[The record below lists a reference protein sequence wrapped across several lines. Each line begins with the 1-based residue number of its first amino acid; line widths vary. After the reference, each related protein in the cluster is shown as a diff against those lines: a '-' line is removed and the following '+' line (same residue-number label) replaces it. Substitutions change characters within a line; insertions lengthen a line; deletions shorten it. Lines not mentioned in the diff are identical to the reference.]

1 MLQDPF
7 INVTDLLKHCLFCSC
22 PYTFAMGEESGV
34 KAIPASW
41 KENMGE
47 ASPEENKENM
57 GEANVIKAIPE
68 CPEENE
74 ENMGEESAAALVAA
88 VGGDMATS
96 IVPYA
101 EDGGEAGDKMVS
113 CISCHNMS
121 PMDKCIQK
129 QKDNALT
136 NRKAKYICIK
146 CNNLNGR
153 INSLLQDG
161 DPEIIGYRQFSKDER
176 ARFAIESADLC
187 GEDLKKKLEE
197 HINWSR
203 ISKDTVN
210 SSWTGHFEDIEDV
223 KIRMKEKPEQLANLL
238 LNAPRQVHPHTK
250 ATHIWIA
257 TMKLD
262 CSREDTRGEKRERHL
277 ESDQVVKAKKIKALP
292 DRPRGNKKGD
302 GKGSKADVEKVERE
316 LDIPPNSIKRIE
328 TMLPAGEDVS
338 VQVNV

>member
-1 MLQDPF
+1 
-7 INVTDLLKHCLFCSC
+7 
-22 PYTFAMGEESGV
+22 
-34 KAIPASW
+34 
-41 KENMGE
+41 MGE
-47 ASPEENKENM
+47 AS
-57 GEANVIKAIPE
+57 
-68 CPEENE
+68 
-74 ENMGEESAAALVAA
+74 VAA
-88 VGGDMATS
+88 SVAPVGGDMANS
-96 IVPYA
+96 IDLASAEA
-101 EDGGEAGDKMVS
+101 EDGDKAGDEVVKCTS
-113 CISCHNMS
+113 CEQMHPKEN
-121 PMDKCIQK
+121 CIQK
-129 QKDNALT
+129 QKENALT

-153 INSLLQDG
+153 INSLLQAG
-161 DPEIIGYRQFSKDER
+161 DLIGYRQFSKDER
-176 ARFAIESADLC
+176 SRFAIESADLC

-203 ISKDTVN
+203 VSKDTVN
-210 SSWTGHFEDIEDV
+210 SAMTGHFEDIEDV
-223 KIRMKEKPEQLANLL
+223 EKRMKDKPEQLANLL

-250 ATHIWIA
+250 ATQIWIA

-277 ESDQVVKAKKIKALP
+277 ESDQVVKAKKVKALT

-302 GKGSKADVEKVERE
+302 GKGGAKADVEKVERE

>member
-1 MLQDPF
+1 MLKRCPQC
-7 INVTDLLKHCLFCSC
+7 VSC
-22 PYTFAMGEESGV
+22 PYTFAMGEESVV
-34 KAIPASW
+34 KDIPASW

-47 ASPEENKENM
+47 AS
-57 GEANVIKAIPE
+57 VVKAIPE
-68 CPEENE
+68 CPE

-88 VGGDMATS
+88 VGDDMATS
-96 IVPYA
+96 MVLYA
-101 EDGGEAGDKMVS
+101 EDGGEAGGEAGDKMVS

-121 PMDKCIQK
+121 PVDKCIQK

-153 INSLLQDG
+153 INSLLQAG
-161 DPEIIGYRQFSKDER
+161 DLIGYRQFSKDER
-176 ARFAIESADLC
+176 SRFAIESADLC

-203 ISKDTVN
+203 VSKDTVN
-210 SSWTGHFEDIEDV
+210 SAMTGHFEDIEDV
-223 KIRMKEKPEQLANLL
+223 EKRMKDKPEQLANLL
-238 LNAPRQVHPHTK
+238 NNAPRQVHPHTL
-250 ATHIWIA
+250 ATQIWIA

-277 ESDQVVKAKKIKALP
+277 ESDQVVKAKKVKALT

-302 GKGSKADVEKVERE
+302 GKGGAKADVEKVERE